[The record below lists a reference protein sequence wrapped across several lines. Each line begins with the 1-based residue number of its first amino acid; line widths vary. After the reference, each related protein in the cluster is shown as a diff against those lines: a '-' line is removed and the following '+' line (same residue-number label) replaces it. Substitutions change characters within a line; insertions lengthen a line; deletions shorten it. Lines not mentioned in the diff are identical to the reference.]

1 MLAGRSMAQS
11 NRGVVTILDRFRLDG
26 RRALVTG
33 ASRGIGRAIARGFAE
48 AGADV
53 ALLARSDEGLRE
65 TAEAVDAVVAGGR
78 AAVVIPVDVQDVP
91 ALQDAVRRAADAMG
105 GLDILVNNAGVN
117 TAESFESV
125 TASEFDRV
133 LNVNFRA
140 PVFAIQ
146 AAGPIMRASGG
157 GVILNI
163 GSIAA
168 AKGVH
173 VYGAS
178 KAALQT
184 YTRAVSRAWAD
195 DNIRCVA
202 IAPGQVDTDM
212 TSAGQADPELQAA
225 LVRHT
230 ARRRV
235 GAVEEIAAAAVYLCS
250 AAADFVTGTVLEIDG
265 GRSYFGATR

>member
-1 MLAGRSMAQS
+1 MLARRTVAQS

-33 ASRGIGRAIARGFAE
+33 ASRGIGRAIALGFAQ

-53 ALLARSDEGLRE
+53 ALLARSEAGLRE
-65 TAEAVDAVVAGGR
+65 TAAAVEAGGR
-78 AAVVIPVDVQDVP
+78 AAVVIPVDVQDAP
-91 ALQDAVRRAADAMG
+91 ALQDAVRRAADALG

-212 TSAGQADPELQAA
+212 TAALRADPERQAA
-225 LVRHT
+225 LNRHT
-230 ARRRV
+230 ARRRA
-235 GAVEEIAAAAVYLCS
+235 GTVEEIAAAAVYLCS
-250 AAADFVTGTVLEIDG
+250 DAADFVTGTVLEIDG